1 MAAKKKAKPKAKAKA
16 KTSKAKKIKQT
27 ALGAF
32 DYTIDVTGSR
42 VVIIGVNDGNIYGD
56 KDQVV
61 TFTAAAGVA
70 GFTIEV
76 QELKKNGN
84 QGRASPK
91 WPFKERQPSDWPR
104 TDFSG
109 TLKSPGF
116 FERAFYKYTVSV
128 AGAVPADPIIII
140 ER

>member
-1 MAAKKKAKPKAKAKA
+1 MAAKRKAKSKATTKTKA
-16 KTSKAKKIKQT
+16 SKAKKIKQT
-27 ALGAF
+27 ALGPF

-61 TFTAAAGVA
+61 TFKAAAGAA